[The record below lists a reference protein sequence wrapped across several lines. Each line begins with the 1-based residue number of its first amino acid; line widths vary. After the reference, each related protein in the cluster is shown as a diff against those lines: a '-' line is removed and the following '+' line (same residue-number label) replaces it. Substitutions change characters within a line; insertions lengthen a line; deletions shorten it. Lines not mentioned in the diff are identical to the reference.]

1 MNMRRRLAPLPR
13 LAVAALLLA
22 GAAAVRPAPA
32 AAQQDT
38 VPLEVSD
45 STMEIRLADGS
56 TVYGRIVSTQGGR
69 VVIQTAAGARIEV
82 DRAQIRSMRPVQGTV
97 RDGEVWYDDPH
108 RTRLFLGPTG
118 RSLRAGE
125 GFFGVYEVFFPVVS
139 YGIAEGFT
147 LTGGLPVIPGALG
160 EVAYIEPKLSVHVAP
175 QLDVAVGASVLF
187 GTGAEGSAGLV
198 YGAATYGVQDHA
210 LHVMAGLPFFSD
222 DSDDDFGDEGPLVM
236 IGGETRVS
244 RRIKLL
250 TENYVIPGES
260 GAIVSGGARIF
271 GERLSAD
278 AGLAFFLGE
287 ECDGQ
292 CFFPVVNFAY
302 TFGRKR

>member
-1 MNMRRRLAPLPR
+1 MTVRSILP
-13 LAVAALLLA
+13 VLA
-22 GAAAVRPAPA
+22 GLIFAAAVLPAPSV
-32 AAQQDT
+32 AQQEP
-38 VPLEVSD
+38 VPLAVSD
-45 STMEIRLADGS
+45 STLEIRLADGS
-56 TVYGRIVSTQGGR
+56 TVFGRIVSIDGSR
-69 VVIQTAAGARIEV
+69 VVIVTVAGARIEV
-82 DRAQIRSMRPVQGTV
+82 DRAQVRSARAVEGTV
-97 RDGEVWYDDPH
+97 RDGEVWYEDPH
-108 RTRLFLGPTG
+108 RTRLFVGPTG
-118 RSLRAGE
+118 RSLSRGE

-139 YGIAEGFT
+139 YGVAEGFT
-147 LTGGLPVIPGALG
+147 LTGGTPVIPDVLG
-160 EVAYIEPKLSVHVAP
+160 EVFYVEPKLAVQIGERA
-175 QLDVAVGASVLF
+175 DVAVGASVLF
-187 GTGAEGSAGLV
+187 GGGESAGLV
-198 YGAATYGVQDHA
+198 YGAATFGNQDDA
-210 LHVMAGLPFFSD
+210 VHVMAGLPFFSD

-250 TENYVIPGES
+250 TENYLVPGES

-278 AGLAFFLGE
+278 AGIVFFLGE